1 MHAEVA
7 KIYGK
12 KKSSICEI
20 VKKEKEIHAYF
31 AVAPQIAKVTA
42 TVHDKCLVRMKKA
55 WKWYIRYFKREK
67 AHTHMNF
74 ITDYFYKCSILLLA
88 ILNLLLWPNI

>member
-1 MHAEVA
+1 MLGILICQREAMSTTFKCKGESPQLNNKGKKLRAEVA

-31 AVAPQIAKVTA
+31 AGAPQIAKVTA

-55 WKWYIRYFKREK
+55 
-67 AHTHMNF
+67 
-74 ITDYFYKCSILLLA
+74 
-88 ILNLLLWPNI
+88 